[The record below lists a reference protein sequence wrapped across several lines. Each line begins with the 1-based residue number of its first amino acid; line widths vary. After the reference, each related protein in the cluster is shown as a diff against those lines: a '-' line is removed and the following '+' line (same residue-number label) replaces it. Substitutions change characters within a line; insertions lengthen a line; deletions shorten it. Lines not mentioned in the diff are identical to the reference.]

1 MKRCFHLLAT
11 RNLHK
16 LSQVASHPVRFS
28 LLKIRLGKDKSWV
41 KVAPFLLAFL
51 LSFGLV
57 TSWHSVQ
64 AQTTK
69 YPEPSQPNPAE
80 PQPSTTAPPGASV
93 KAMEAGQYVLEFNR
107 SPIVGNRLQLRG
119 IYDESRLRFTRPRS
133 WEPKTVK
140 VLVRYRHSAALYA
153 TRSNLTVLLNGTSIG
168 SVPLNKKIG
177 EIGTAIFDVSPKLIQ
192 DYNEIVVAA
201 LQNNSPTCTQDPF
214 DPSLWTEI
222 LPDSKLVFDFQPKP
236 IALNFTQYPYPI
248 FDNLSLEP
256 NQIAY
261 LQPNQ
266 VDEFWL
272 TAATRLQTSLGRF
285 AQYRPMDTRLVK
297 SVEQLEPMERLVVIG
312 TPKTQPALK
321 SLNLPIGLQ
330 GDQLRDEKGKVLA
343 PEVGVLVMTTTSDRR
358 APILVATGNGDAG
371 VAKAVQ
377 FLVQKRDQEISTG
390 QVVLVEQ
397 LTETPSPE
405 PRDWTGYLPTQNY
418 FQLKDLTNFDDQP
431 YGDIT
436 VRGSD
441 APAIEYNFRALP
453 DDKFVPENILNL
465 RYSYGPQVNPLTSL
479 LEVQIDGLPLIGKK
493 LDSVNGGVRETLRV
507 PIPEDK
513 IKPNSKIQVRF
524 QLDPRERRSCNRATD
539 QQLWGKIHADSE
551 FNLNRENVAQVP
563 DLKLLQSGYPFAAPQ
578 DLSNTSIALPD
589 KPTEADLLLM
599 LEVGERLGRLSKSD
613 SLQLS
618 VHRASKL
625 PEAERNDRHIIAIG
639 DRTMFP
645 FPEAFEAEG
654 FTLQTLFQRQRDNS
668 QIRTLPDAEGVVKQ
682 IISPWNRDRVLLI
695 LSGQTE
701 AGLQQVRDLFAQDN
715 LFFQLRED
723 TALISA
729 TDPNPSAYDPNAYN
743 LEFLQRARQK
753 RLLSELNWQGRILQ
767 ALGNSWVFLAPG
779 TLISAL
785 FLYGIFQSYLKR
797 FKPEK

>member
-1 MKRCFHLLAT
+1 MKRRLHLLAT
-11 RNLHK
+11 RPAAK
-16 LSQVASHPVRFS
+16 PS
-28 LLKIRLGKDKSWV
+28 LLFAAVLSLGF
-41 KVAPFLLAFL
+41 A
-51 LSFGLV
+51 
-57 TSWHSVQ
+57 TSWQVPLAE

-69 YPEPSQPNPAE
+69 YPESFQPNPAE

-93 KAMEAGQYVLEFNR
+93 KAMSPGQYVLEFNR

-153 TRSNLTVLLNGTSIG
+153 TRSNLTVLLNGTSLG
-168 SVPLNKKIG
+168 SVPLNKKQG
-177 EIGTAIFDVSPKLIQ
+177 EIGTAIFDISPKLIQ

-236 IALNFTQYPYPI
+236 IALDFTRYPYPI

-256 NQIAY
+256 NQLAY
-261 LQPNQ
+261 LLPNQ
-266 VDEFWL
+266 VNESWL

-285 AQYRPMDTRLVK
+285 AQYRPLDTRLIQ
-297 SVEQLEPMERLVVIG
+297 SVDQLQAMERLMVVG

-321 SLNLPIGLQ
+321 SLNLPLSIQ
-330 GDQLRDEKGKVLA
+330 GDQIKDEKGKVL
-343 PEVGVLVMTTTSDRR
+343 PPDVGVLIMTTTGDRR
-358 APILVATGNGDAG
+358 APILIATGNGEAG

-377 FLVQKRDQEISTG
+377 FLVQKRDQQISTG
-390 QVVLVEQ
+390 QVVLVEK
-397 LTETPSPE
+397 LTEVPTPPL
-405 PRDWTGYLPTQNY
+405 RDWLGYIPIENY
-418 FQLKDLTNFDDQP
+418 FQLKDLTNFEDQP

-441 APAIEYNFRALP
+441 APLIEFNFRALP
-453 DDKFVPENILNL
+453 DDKFTPENILNL

-479 LEVQIDGLPLIGKK
+479 LEVQIDGLPLMGKK
-493 LDSVNGGVRETLRV
+493 LESVNGGVRETLRV
-507 PIPEDK
+507 AIPEDK

-539 QQLWGKIHADSE
+539 QQLWGKIHADTE

-563 DLKLLQSGYPFAAPQ
+563 DLKLLQAGYPFAAPQ
-578 DLSNTSIALPD
+578 DLSKTAIVLPE
-589 KPTEADLLLM
+589 KPTEADLKLL

-613 SLQLS
+613 SIQLNAY
-618 VHRASKL
+618 RANQL
-625 PEAERNDRHIIAIG
+625 PEAERNDRHLIAIG
-639 DRTMFP
+639 NRTTFP
-645 FPEAFEAEG
+645 LPSAFESEG
-654 FTLQTLFQRQRDNS
+654 FTLQTLFQRQRDQS

-682 IISPWNRDRVLLI
+682 IVSPWNRDRVMLI
-695 LSGQTE
+695 LSGQTD
-701 AGLQQVRDLFAQDN
+701 AGLDQVRDLFAQDN

-723 TALISA
+723 TVLISA
-729 TDPNPSAYDPNAYN
+729 ASSNPSAYDPNAYN
-743 LEFLQRARQK
+743 LEFLQQARQR
-753 RLLSELNWQGRILQ
+753 RLLSELNWQGRLLQ
-767 ALGNSWVFLAPG
+767 TLGNSWVFLAPG
-779 TLISAL
+779 TLVAAL

-797 FKPEK
+797 FKPDK

>member
-1 MKRCFHLLAT
+1 MKRRLHLLAT
-11 RNLHK
+11 R
-16 LSQVASHPVRFS
+16 SATHPDHIKPS
-28 LLKIRLGKDKSWV
+28 
-41 KVAPFLLAFL
+41 FLFAAL
-51 LSFGLV
+51 LSLGLAV
-57 TSWHSVQ
+57 GWQVPLAK
-64 AQTTK
+64 AQSTK

-93 KAMEAGQYVLEFNR
+93 KAMDPGQYVLEFNR

-153 TRSNLTVLLNGTSIG
+153 TRSNLTVLLNGTSLG
-168 SVPLNKKIG
+168 SVPLNKKQG
-177 EIGTAIFDVSPKLIQ
+177 EIGTAIFDISPKLIQ

-236 IALNFTQYPYPI
+236 IALDFTRYPYPI

-261 LQPNQ
+261 LLPRQ
-266 VDEFWL
+266 VDESWL
-272 TAATRLQTSLGRF
+272 TATTRLQTSLGRF
-285 AQYRPMDTRLVK
+285 AQYRPMDTRLLQ
-297 SVEQLEPMERLVVIG
+297 SVDQLQAMERLMVVG
-312 TPKTQPALK
+312 TPKNQPALK
-321 SLNLPIGLQ
+321 SLNLPLSLEGEQIK
-330 GDQLRDEKGKVLA
+330 DEKGKVL
-343 PEVGVLVMTTTSDRR
+343 PPDVGVLMMTTTSDRR
-358 APILVATGNGDAG
+358 APILIATGNGEAG

-377 FLVQKRDQEISTG
+377 FLVQKRDQQISTG
-390 QVVLVEQ
+390 QVVLVEK
-397 LTETPSPE
+397 LTEVPTPPL
-405 PRDWTGYLPTQNY
+405 RDWLGYIPTENY
-418 FQLKDLTNFDDQP
+418 FQLKDLTNFEDQP

-441 APAIEYNFRALP
+441 APLIEFNFRALP
-453 DDKFVPENILNL
+453 DDKFTPENILNL

-479 LEVQIDGLPLIGKK
+479 LEVQIDGLPLMGKK
-493 LDSVNGGVRETLRV
+493 LESVNGGVRETLRV
-507 PIPEDK
+507 TIPEDK

-539 QQLWGKIHADSE
+539 QQLWGKLHADTE

-563 DLKLLQSGYPFAAPQ
+563 DLKLLQAGYPFSAPQ
-578 DLSNTSIALPD
+578 DLSKTAIVLPE
-589 KPTEADLLLM
+589 KPTEADLKLL

-613 SLQLS
+613 SIQLNAY
-618 VHRASKL
+618 RANQL
-625 PEAERNDRHIIAIG
+625 PEAERNDRHLVAIG
-639 DRTMFP
+639 NRTTFP
-645 FPEAFEAEG
+645 LPSAFESEG
-654 FTLQTLFQRQRDNS
+654 FTLQTLFQRQRDQS

-682 IISPWNRDRVLLI
+682 IVSPWNRDRVMLI
-695 LSGQTE
+695 LSGQTD
-701 AGLQQVRDLFAQDN
+701 AGLDQVRDLFAQDN

-723 TALISA
+723 TVLISA
-729 TDPNPSAYDPNAYN
+729 ASSNPSAYDPNAYN
-743 LEFLQRARQK
+743 LEFLQQARQR
-753 RLLSELNWQGRILQ
+753 RLLSELNWQGRLLQ
-767 ALGNSWVFLAPG
+767 TLGNSWVFLAPG
-779 TLISAL
+779 TLVAAL

-797 FKPEK
+797 FKPDK